1 MNPQPPDPRA
11 GRKPFP
17 PLRRPSSISKS
28 ATPPTPPELP
38 APQRTTQEKFFIS
51 TTYSTI
57 TARALSFRGQVL
69 SGVTP
74 LQLAKNGFHYQ
85 PFSGGGLACCF
96 ACQSAKRLD
105 SFQRLPFQEIQQLH
119 RADCIWKVI
128 SSDLKQHLDS
138 TDTLSSSTDTL
149 PPPRSDPSPFL
160 SSKREQP
167 KKTTTDAS
175 TQTQAEPAQKVPPT
189 AEEYSND
196 SRARPPSNTT
206 DPESRLPP
214 PTVSPQPP
222 HPTPSITT
230 LPLSH
235 QPTYASV
242 LQHPTTTSPRSI
254 PRTREPVPPTR
265 PILTIEDLHR
275 RFYNKPSPF
284 QLESKTRKRSASQI
298 RKKPVSATKSLS
310 KFLTSALPAFSRFLA
325 EMQPNPNNPIRPRQ
339 APTRLQDRLRSGT
352 RYMYVH

>member
-38 APQRTTQEKFFIS
+38 TPQRTTREKFFIS

-57 TARALSFRGQVL
+57 AARALSFQVQML

-74 LQLAKNGFHYQ
+74 LHLAKNGFHYQ
-85 PFSGGGLACCF
+85 LFSSGGLACCF

-105 SFQRLPFQEIQQLH
+105 SLQRAPFQELQQLH
-119 RADCIWKVI
+119 RADYIWKVI
-128 SSDLKQHLDS
+128 SCDLKEDLDS
-138 TDTLSSSTDTL
+138 ADTLSSPTDI
-149 PPPRSDPSPFL
+149 PPPPHQSAPSPSL
-160 SSKREQP
+160 SSKSEQL
-167 KKTTTDAS
+167 KKTTTDTS
-175 TQTQAEPAQKVPPT
+175 TQTQSKPT
-189 AEEYSND
+189 QTVLPRAEECPDD
-196 SRARPPSNTT
+196 SHAHPPSTTT
-206 DPESRLPP
+206 DPSRLPP
-214 PTVSPQPP
+214 PTLSSQPLL
-222 HPTPSITT
+222 PTPTITT
-230 LPLSH
+230 PPLSH

-242 LQHPTTTSPRSI
+242 LQHPTTTSPQSTLK
-254 PRTREPVPPTR
+254 PRDPAPSTR

-298 RKKPVSATKSLS
+298 RNKPVSATKSLS

-325 EMQPNPNNPIRPRQ
+325 EMQPNSNTRRSHSQIHYSRAIR
-339 APTRLQDRLRSGT
+339 AS
-352 RYMYVH
+352 

>member
-85 PFSGGGLACCF
+85 PFPSGGLACCF

-138 TDTLSSSTDTL
+138 TDTHSSSTNTH
-149 PPPRSDPSPFL
+149 PPPRSGSSPF

-175 TQTQAEPAQKVPPT
+175 TQTQAEPAQKLPPT
-189 AEEYSND
+189 AEEYFND
-196 SRARPPSNTT
+196 SRAPPPSNTT

-230 LPLSH
+230 LPLSQ

-242 LQHPTTTSPRSI
+242 LQYPTTTSPRSI
-254 PRTREPVPPTR
+254 PKTREPVPPTR

-284 QLESKTRKRSASQI
+284 QLESKTKKRLASQV
-298 RKKPVSATKSLS
+298 RNNSVSATNSLS

-325 EMQPNPNNPIRPRQ
+325 EMQPNSNNATRSRQ

>member
-1 MNPQPPDPRA
+1 MNPKPPDPRA

-28 ATPPTPPELP
+28 VTPPTPPELP
-38 APQRTTQEKFFIS
+38 TPQRTTQEKFFIS

-85 PFSGGGLACCF
+85 PLSGGGLVCCF
-96 ACQSAKRLD
+96 AY
-105 SFQRLPFQEIQQLH
+105 
-119 RADCIWKVI
+119 CIWKVI

-138 TDTLSSSTDTL
+138 TDTHSSSTDTL

-167 KKTTTDAS
+167 KKMTTDAT
-175 TQTQAEPAQKVPPT
+175 TQTQAKPAQKVPPT

-196 SRARPPSNTT
+196 SRAPPPSSTT

-222 HPTPSITT
+222 HPTSSITT

-242 LQHPTTTSPRSI
+242 LQHLTTTSPRSI
-254 PRTREPVPPTR
+254 PKTREPVPPTR

-284 QLESKTRKRSASQI
+284 QLESKTKKRSASQI
-298 RKKPVSATKSLS
+298 RNNSVSATKSLS

-325 EMQPNPNNPIRPRQ
+325 EMQPNSNNATRSRQ

-352 RYMYVH
+352 RYIEGSA

>member
-1 MNPQPPDPRA
+1 MDPQPPDPRA
-11 GRKPFP
+11 DRKPFP
-17 PLRRPSSISKS
+17 PLHRPSSISNS
-28 ATPPTPPELP
+28 ATPPTPPELST
-38 APQRTTQEKFFIS
+38 PQRTTQEKFLIS

-57 TARALSFRGQVL
+57 AARALSFQGQVL

-85 PFSGGGLACCF
+85 PFSSGGLACCF

-105 SFQRLPFQEIQQLH
+105 SLQRAPFQELQQPH

-149 PPPRSDPSPFL
+149 SSSTDIPPLPHQPVPSRFF
-160 SSKREQP
+160 SSKSEQH

-175 TQTQAEPAQKVPPT
+175 TQTQSKPAQTVLST
-189 AEEYSND
+189 AEECSND
-196 SRARPPSNTT
+196 SRAHPRSTTT

-214 PTVSPQPP
+214 PTLSPQPP
-222 HPTPSITT
+222 RPSPTITT

-242 LQHPTTTSPRSI
+242 LRQATTNSPQSI
-254 PRTREPVPPTR
+254 PKTQEPVPSTR

-284 QLESKTRKRSASQI
+284 QLESKARKRSASQS
-298 RKKPVSATKSLS
+298 RNKPVSATKSLS

-325 EMQPNPNNPIRPRQ
+325 EMQPNPNNR
-339 APTRLQDRLRSGT
+339 RSHSQSHYNPAM
-352 RYMYVH
+352 RAA